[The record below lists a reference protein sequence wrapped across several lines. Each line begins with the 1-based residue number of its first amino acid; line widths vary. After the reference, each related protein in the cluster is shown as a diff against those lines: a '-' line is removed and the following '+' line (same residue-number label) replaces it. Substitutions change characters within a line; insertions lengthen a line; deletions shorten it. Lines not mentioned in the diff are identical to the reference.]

1 MNRWKNN
8 AMTALQDPNGSCDML
23 ILDALTAR
31 LTGAEAFTSA
41 LDVRAYVGI
50 ATAILMAIATT
61 AGTLAVKLQDSADGS
76 TGWADVVGAAFTSV
90 TAGPSAQRLAF
101 NVGACRGFVRLSITV
116 SGASAAY
123 DVGVVALAK
132 RT

>member
-1 MNRWKNN
+1 
-8 AMTALQDPNGSCDML
+8 ML
-23 ILDALTAR
+23 ILDAMTAR
-31 LTGAEAFTSA
+31 LEGAEVFTTA
-41 LDVRAYVGI
+41 VDVRTYVGI
-50 ATAILMAIATT
+50 TTAILMAIATT
-61 AGTLAVKLQDSADGS
+61 AGTLAVKLQDSVNGS
-76 TGWADVVGAAFTSV
+76 TGWADIAGAAFTSV

-123 DVGVVALAK
+123 NVGVVALAK

>member
-1 MNRWKNN
+1 
-8 AMTALQDPNGSCDML
+8 ML
-23 ILDALTAR
+23 ILDAMTAR
-31 LTGAEAFTSA
+31 LEGAEVFTTA
-41 LDVRAYVGI
+41 VDVRTYVGVT
-50 ATAILMAIATT
+50 TAILMAIATT
-61 AGTLAVKLQDSADGS
+61 AGTLAVKLQDSANGS
-76 TGWADVVGAAFTSV
+76 TGWADIVGAAFASV

-116 SGASAAY
+116 TGALADY

>member
-1 MNRWKNN
+1 
-8 AMTALQDPNGSCDML
+8 MTALQDPNGSCDML

-41 LDVRAYVGI
+41 LDVRTYTGI
-50 ATAILMAIATT
+50 ATVILMAIATT
-61 AGTLAVKLQDSADGS
+61 PGTLAVKLQDSADGS
-76 TGWADVVGAAFTSV
+76 TGWADVAGATFTSV
-90 TAGPSAQRLAF
+90 TAGPSAQRLNF
-101 NVGACRGFVRLSITV
+101 NVGACRGFLRLSITV

-123 DVGVVALAK
+123 NVGVVAMAK

>member
-1 MNRWKNN
+1 
-8 AMTALQDPNGSCDML
+8 ML
-23 ILDALTAR
+23 ILDALTKR
-31 LTGAEAFTSA
+31 LEGVEVFTSA
-41 LDVRAYVGI
+41 VDVRTYVGI
-50 ATAILMAIATT
+50 TTAILMAMAIT
-61 AGTLAVKLQDSADGS
+61 AGTLAVKLQDSANGS
-76 TGWADVVGAAFTSV
+76 TGWADIAGASFASV

-116 SGASAAY
+116 TGALADY

>member
-1 MNRWKNN
+1 MNRWKSDV
-8 AMTALQDPNGSCDML
+8 MTALQDPNGSCDML
-23 ILDALTAR
+23 ILDAMTAR
-31 LTGAEAFTSA
+31 LEGAEVFTTA
-41 LDVRAYVGI
+41 VDVRTYVGVT
-50 ATAILMAIATT
+50 TAILMAIATT
-61 AGTLAVKLQDSADGS
+61 AGTLAVKLQDSANGS
-76 TGWADVVGAAFTSV
+76 TGWADIVGAAFASV

-116 SGASAAY
+116 TGALADY

>member
-1 MNRWKNN
+1 
-8 AMTALQDPNGSCDML
+8 MTALQDPNGSCNML
-23 ILDALTAR
+23 ILDAVTAR
-31 LTGAEAFTSA
+31 LTGAEAFSAA
-41 LDVRAYVGI
+41 LDVRTYTGI

-90 TAGPSAQRLAF
+90 TADPSAQRLAF
-101 NVGACRGFVRLSITV
+101 NVGACRGFLRLSITV
-116 SGASAAY
+116 SGASASY

-132 RT
+132 HT

>member
-1 MNRWKNN
+1 
-8 AMTALQDPNGSCDML
+8 MTALQDPNGSCDML
-23 ILDALTAR
+23 ILDAMTSR
-31 LTGAEAFTSA
+31 LEGAEVFTTA
-41 LDVRAYVGI
+41 VDVRNYVGI
-50 ATAILMAIATT
+50 TTAILLAIATT
-61 AGTLAVKLQDSADGS
+61 AGTLAVKLQDSANGS
-76 TGWADVVGAAFTSV
+76 TGWADIVGAAFASV

-116 SGASAAY
+116 TGALANY